1 MASLCNLGW
10 ILNFSF
16 FMFPPVLPSFVLP
29 SIPSLLTITLPTVY
43 CPLD

>member
-16 FMFPPVLPSFVLP
+16 FMFPPVLPSFSLP
-29 SIPSLLTITLPTVY
+29 AIPALPITLPTVY